1 MNSFRWFVISY
12 IQYSWTNIK
21 SLILQTLLKLTKPN
35 YMKKII
41 LFLIIGLNLTNS
53 YSQSLE
59 EKIAIKACECL
70 KSKKEVNDDV
80 YRECISTSM
89 SNVVLSSKNQKD
101 REAMNTVEGIQN
113 MFKKV
118 HEIMPKTC
126 KSEVQKES
134 DKITNEHYSYSKNE
148 SAKNS
153 YIVAKDAMENK
164 NYKVAIEGFQIALK
178 QDNQFVLAYDDIAM
192 CYRQLNDYDNA
203 IKNYEKSLKIYPEG
217 DFALVN
223 IAVVYSLKSD
233 IKNAVKYYEMLIK
246 YQPNNPEGYFG
257 AGQNYFTLN
266 DYEKAL
272 DNIFIAHRIYTEE
285 NSDYAKDTEQVIG
298 MMYQKL
304 KTENKEELFKKI
316 AKKNNIEI
324 N

>member
-1 MNSFRWFVISY
+1 MN
-12 IQYSWTNIK
+12 
-21 SLILQTLLKLTKPN
+21 
-35 YMKKII
+35 KII
-41 LFLIIGLNLTNS
+41 AISVFVLIFNLTNS

-70 KSKKEVNDDV
+70 KSKKEINDDI

-89 SNVVLSSKNQKD
+89 SNVVLSSKDKKD

-113 MFKKV
+113 IFKNT
-118 HEIMPKTC
+118 HQILSKTC
-126 KSEVQKES
+126 KIEEKKES
-134 DKITNEHYSYSKNE
+134 NEIENEHYSYSKIE
-148 SAKNS
+148 TAKNS

-164 NYKVAIEGFQIALK
+164 NYKIAIEGFQIALK

-192 CYRQLNDYDNA
+192 CYRQLDDYDNA

-223 IAVVYSLKSD
+223 IAVVYCLKSD
-233 IKNAVKYYEMLIK
+233 FKNAIKYYEILIK
-246 YQPNNPEGYFG
+246 YQPNNAEGYFG

-272 DNIFIAHRIYTEE
+272 DNIFIAHRIYTEKK
-285 NSDYAKDTEQVIG
+285 SDYLKDTEQVIA

-304 KTENKEELFKKI
+304 KSENKEDLFKKI
-316 AKKNNIEI
+316 AKKNNVEI